1 MCFPCLHTQTW
12 TPPLTPLA
20 GFTTKPDVSWDDV
33 GSLTEVREELSFS
46 ISQPI
51 AHPER
56 FEAMGL
62 RAATG
67 GGGGRQ
73 GVAAGVAA
81 LLCCEPWQQL
91 SRIPGWGVCWQAGMC
106 AATHMCV
113 IAHYVM
119 RPSGLPGCPGPAC
132 LPACCTA

>member
-1 MCFPCLHTQTW
+1 VAGACCCLACDTRCSVRRCLHLSATAHSSSGAEPHAALLPCFPAALLPCLNVADW
-12 TPPLTPLA
+12 TVCLCCLRTHPCTAAPPPPPPA

-67 GGGGRQ
+67 G
-73 GVAAGVAA
+73 
-81 LLCCEPWQQL
+81 
-91 SRIPGWGVCWQAGMC
+91 
-106 AATHMCV
+106 
-113 IAHYVM
+113 
-119 RPSGLPGCPGPAC
+119 
-132 LPACCTA
+132 